1 MIPEMGIVKEVP
13 ILLENISSDIRYE
26 GDRNSDTRVVIWTLD
41 FKVKGFIF
49 GKTSTTN
56 VIKTSITNVLNNI
69 TTDDIV
75 VFNMKSP
82 GIGEYQ
88 IGEIVYQGFSYQMST
103 ATAKVIAWHNNILH
117 LTNVN
122 GHFVS
127 EQPIYSVNSHTNYV
141 FDNYNPAGL
150 TNQTIVVMT
159 SSVNPANANA
169 SSLYTTNTSIVE
181 YT

>member
-13 ILLENISSDIRYE
+13 ILLENITSDIRYE

-41 FKVKGFIF
+41 FKVKGCIF
-49 GKTSTTN
+49 GKTSTVY

-69 TTDDIV
+69 TSDDIV
-75 VFNMKSP
+75 AFNMKSP

-88 IGEIVYQGFSYQMST
+88 IGEVVYQGFSYQMST
-103 ATAKVIAWHNNILH
+103 ATAKVIAWNNNVLH